1 MNDNKMQ
8 RVRNKLKDM
17 VIDGISSYL
26 DQVDVED
33 WISMDDIQSVVEDR
47 IGDYITNLMGDLLEE
62 VADEVFDEL

>member
-1 MNDNKMQ
+1 MNENKMQ
-8 RVRNKLKDM
+8 RVRAKLKDM
-17 VIDGISSYL
+17 VIGGIYSYL

-47 IGDYITNLMGDLLEE
+47 IGDYITNFMSDLLEE